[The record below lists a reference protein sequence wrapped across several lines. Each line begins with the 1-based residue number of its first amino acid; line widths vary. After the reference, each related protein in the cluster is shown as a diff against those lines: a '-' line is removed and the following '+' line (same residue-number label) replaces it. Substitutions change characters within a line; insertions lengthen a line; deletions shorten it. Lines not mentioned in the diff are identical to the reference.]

1 MTNNSVEPIQKNIE
15 NMQQA
20 AVQACTLMK
29 ALSHPDRLMVL
40 CQLKEGEKS
49 VGQIAEMVGIAQS
62 PLSQHLSKMRLQGIV
77 KNRRSAQSIFYSLA
91 NEEVERIIDLLYE
104 MYCSDLDQC
113 DWV

>member
-1 MTNNSVEPIQKNIE
+1 MTNSSLQADQENIKK
-15 NMQQA
+15 MQQA
-20 AVQACTLMK
+20 AEQACILMK
-29 ALSHPDRLMVL
+29 TLSHPDRLMVL

-49 VGQIAEMVGIAQS
+49 VGEIAKMVGIAQS

-91 NEEVERIIDLLYE
+91 NEEVERIIDLLYS

-113 DWV
+113 E

>member
-1 MTNNSVEPIQKNIE
+1 MTNSSLQADQENIKK
-15 NMQQA
+15 MQQA
-20 AVQACTLMK
+20 AEQACVLMK
-29 ALSHPDRLMVL
+29 TLSHPDRLMVL

-49 VGQIAEMVGIAQS
+49 VGEIAKMVGIAQS

-91 NEEVERIIDLLYE
+91 NEEVERIIDLLYS

-113 DWV
+113 E

>member
-1 MTNNSVEPIQKNIE
+1 MTNSKLQENQKNIE
-15 NMQQA
+15 KMQQA
-20 AVQACTLMK
+20 AAQACVLMK
-29 ALSHPDRLMVL
+29 TLSHPDRLMVL

-91 NEEVERIIDLLYE
+91 NEEVERIIDLLYT
-104 MYCSDLDQC
+104 MYCSDIEQC
-113 DWV
+113 